1 MKITEEFEVK
11 RPVNVVWDFFQDIP
25 EVADCLPGAELTTD
39 NGDGSYAGK
48 VSVKLGPM
56 SANFD
61 GTAKV
66 TTDQSTHT
74 GHIDGKGEDRRG
86 KSRGAVKVQYRLTP
100 ADGGSSTDVSVDAD
114 VNLAGAA
121 AQFGRG
127 GLITEMSNRLVADF
141 VKCCESK
148 LAATTVQERQE
159 IKAEEVKPLQL
170 FLSSVVAW
178 FKKLFNR
185 SAA

>member
-1 MKITEEFEVK
+1 MKITQNFQVH
-11 RPVNVVWDFFQDIP
+11 RPVSVVWDFFQDIP
-25 EVADCLPGAELTTD
+25 EVADCLPGAELTAD

-66 TTDQSTHT
+66 TTDESTHT

-86 KSRGAVKVQYRLTP
+86 KSRGSVKVQYTLTP
-100 ADGGSSTDVSVDAD
+100 AEGGSATDVSVDAD

-141 VKCCESK
+141 VKCCEGK
-148 LAATTVQERQE
+148 LAATTVEERQE
-159 IKAEEVKPLQL
+159 IKAEEVKPFQL
-170 FLSSVVAW
+170 FLSSLTAW
-178 FKKLFNR
+178 IKRLFGR
-185 SAA
+185 SKA